1 MGELCTSKIT
11 LMKVGMVLRILDVGG
26 ARYVNDIHGNTVIQ
40 DKSTGFHVFELHGFR
55 VGVTSSI
62 FMGIALLIC
71 ATYLALKLGL
81 GRLLRCC
88 CSGCREVEQQ
98 TQSQTLTQ
106 PQATA
111 PAMQATMP
119 IEATVPGMQVARRS
133 SASNESPGTFTVKL
147 VP

>member
-1 MGELCTSKIT
+1 MFARMGMWWAVMGI
-11 LMKVGMVLRILDVGG
+11 GG
-26 ARYVNDIHGNTVIQ
+26 ARYINDIHGNTIVQ
-40 DKSTGFHVFELHGFR
+40 DQSTGFHVFELHGFS

-111 PAMQATMP
+111 PAMQAMMP

-133 SASNESPGTFTVKL
+133 
-147 VP
+147 

>member
-11 LMKVGMVLRILDVGG
+11 LMKVGMLLLILDVGG

-40 DKSTGFHVFELHGFR
+40 DKSTGFHVFELHGFS

-81 GRLLRCC
+81 GRLLKCC
-88 CSGCREVEQQ
+88 CSGCRVGEQQ
-98 TQSQTLTQ
+98 TQVQTPQ
-106 PQATA
+106 APVPQATA
-111 PAMQATMP
+111 P
-119 IEATVPGMQVARRS
+119 IEASMPMQVARRS
-133 SASNESPGTFTVKL
+133 SAECPGTFTVKL

>member
-1 MGELCTSKIT
+1 MKELCTGKVT
-11 LMKVGMVLRILDVGG
+11 LMRMGMLLLVLDVGG
-26 ARYVNDIHGNTVIQ
+26 ARYLNDIHGNTVIQ
-40 DKSTGFHVFELHGFR
+40 DKSTGFHVFELHGFS

-98 TQSQTLTQ
+98 TQPQTQ
-106 PQATA
+106 PQATV
-111 PAMQATMP
+111 PQATAP
-119 IEATVPGMQVARRS
+119 IEASVPSMQVARRS
-133 SASNESPGTFTVKL
+133 SAECPGTFTVKL

>member
-1 MGELCTSKIT
+1 MSMTHT
-11 LMKVGMVLRILDVGG
+11 
-26 ARYVNDIHGNTVIQ
+26 ATYTVVR
-40 DKSTGFHVFELHGFR
+40 DKSTGFHVFELHGFS

-81 GRLLRCC
+81 GRLLKCC
-88 CSGCREVEQQ
+88 CIGCREEQQ
-98 TQSQTLTQ
+98 TQVQTPPAPV

-111 PAMQATMP
+111 P
-119 IEATVPGMQVARRS
+119 IEASMPMQVARRS
-133 SASNESPGTFTVKL
+133 SAECPGTFTMKL